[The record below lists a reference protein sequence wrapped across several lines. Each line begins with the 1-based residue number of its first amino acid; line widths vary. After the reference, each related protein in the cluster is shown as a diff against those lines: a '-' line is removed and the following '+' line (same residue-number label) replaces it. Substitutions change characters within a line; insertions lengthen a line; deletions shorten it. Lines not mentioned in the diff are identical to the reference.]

1 MSATRPGRARRRRPR
16 HRRVAGPG
24 GRTTALTILV
34 VAACGVA
41 AAVGWYSVLP
51 DPPTTSAP
59 QPVAEAA
66 PPVVS
71 SSPDAARANRP
82 PATVPER
89 TEEIDATPT
98 QPPQSPKPRQ
108 TVRGTTSP
116 PPPMRTTPIPV
127 VRNNGLRSF
136 VVAAGPAAPA
146 KRAKLVRY
154 TVEVERGLTL
164 VPATVA
170 AMVDATLADKR
181 SWGAAGYTFRR
192 VASGGDLRI
201 LLSTPGTTDL
211 LCAPLDTGGEV
222 SCRNE
227 NLVVLNAK
235 RWVLGAAS
243 YGLDLVN
250 YRHYLV
256 NHEVGHFL
264 GRGHVGCPGP
274 GRVAPVML
282 QQTISLEGCRKNPW
296 PAASLPG

>member
-1 MSATRPGRARRRRPR
+1 MSAPRRVRSGRARRRRPR
-16 HRRVAGPG
+16 HRRLEGHR
-24 GRTTALTILV
+24 GRTTALTIV
-34 VAACGVA
+34 VVGLAGAV

-59 QPVAEAA
+59 LPVAEAA
-66 PPVVS
+66 PPVVTS
-71 SSPDAARANRP
+71 TPGAVRANRP

-89 TEEIDATPT
+89 TAETSTP
-98 QPPQSPKPRQ
+98 PPAARPKQS
-108 TVRGTTSP
+108 VRGTTSP
-116 PPPMRTTPIPV
+116 PPPMRTAPKPV
-127 VRNNGLRSF
+127 LIRNNGLRTF
-136 VVAAGPAAPA
+136 AVAPGPAAPA

-170 AMVDATLADKR
+170 TMVDATLADKR
-181 SWGAAGYTFRR
+181 SWRAAGYTFQR
-192 VASGGDLRI
+192 VASGGDVRI

-235 RWVLGAAS
+235 RWLLGAAS

-274 GRVAPVML
+274 GRLAPVML

-296 PAASLPG
+296 PAASLP